1 MFVQQGR
8 AAKLSGNRREKKNGI
23 SNAIVFPYPG
33 IFIFQGFNAG
43 IMGLTQIREAKD
55 WSMLHFKGSD
65 FVAIDL
71 NKFDGQSVDYS
82 ASQSIGQSVSQSVI

>member
-1 MFVQQGR
+1 
-8 AAKLSGNRREKKNGI
+8 
-23 SNAIVFPYPG
+23 
-33 IFIFQGFNAG
+33 
-43 IMGLTQIREAKD
+43 MGLTQVREAKD

>member
-1 MFVQQGR
+1 
-8 AAKLSGNRREKKNGI
+8 
-23 SNAIVFPYPG
+23 
-33 IFIFQGFNAG
+33 
-43 IMGLTQIREAKD
+43 MGLTQVREAKD
-55 WSMLHFKGSD
+55 CSMLHFKGSD